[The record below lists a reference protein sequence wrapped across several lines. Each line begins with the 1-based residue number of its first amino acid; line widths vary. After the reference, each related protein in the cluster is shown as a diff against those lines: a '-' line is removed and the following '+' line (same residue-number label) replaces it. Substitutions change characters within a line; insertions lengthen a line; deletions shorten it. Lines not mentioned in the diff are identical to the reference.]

1 MGVAMVAAPGSS
13 VGSGTKKRSSEDSK
27 MADSV
32 VIVTPRGS
40 DVLSGLSASVKLPHS
55 TSDPL
60 NVEVHDTS
68 VGPVCN
74 PFE

>member
-1 MGVAMVAAPGSS
+1 M
-13 VGSGTKKRSSEDSK
+13 
-27 MADSV
+27 
-32 VIVTPRGS
+32 VTPKGS
-40 DVLSGLSASVKLPHS
+40 DVREGWSANVNCPHS

-60 NVEVHDTS
+60 NVDVHLTS